1 MMKKVKAV
9 ARRKS
14 ALVFLLLC
22 MMVLILSPW
31 ADAPS
36 PYSPIVTM
44 PEGEAFETAE
54 PVIAQEVSD
63 LTVEVALEE
72 SEFSTLIDQ
81 NEAFVRRHPDITVT
95 LLRTDPQQAY
105 SAFKRASQMEES
117 ADVMLLS
124 TDWVKEFASSGY
136 LLPADAAF
144 IGKALAE
151 QFDALSAP
159 LKWNG
164 YLWGVPLNMD
174 PFVLVWNTDLLQE
187 WLGEDV
193 VLPLTIEQWTALA
206 EHSTQLDDEASVSW
220 LTLDR
225 NDPLALLA
233 WLEIASSERSDGLW
247 VKESQ
252 PWEGTIFE
260 QGLGLLDLHRT
271 GVDFTMDEG
280 EYEHLLKEKQTVAAI
295 VPYSLAAALVNGPR
309 LVDEPKL
316 EIDHLSWKL
325 PYIWPRGSSY
335 SISSHTEVAEAA
347 HTWISEMTDVSIQL
361 QNYEE
366 LNRLPVYRSLYD
378 SDRQLS
384 NLLPGRSGQ
393 AFPNQ
398 APLAMGPE
406 LPARLDRLQALWIK
420 LAAAEITLEDW
431 KKQWAELFAD
441 L

>member
-44 PEGEAFETAE
+44 PKGEAFETAE

-72 SEFSTLIDQ
+72 SEFSKLIDQ
-81 NEAFVRRHPDITVT
+81 NEAFVRRHPDIMVT

-225 NDPLALLA
+225 NDP
-233 WLEIASSERSDGLW
+233 SSMAR
-247 VKESQ
+247 
-252 PWEGTIFE
+252 
-260 QGLGLLDLHRT
+260 
-271 GVDFTMDEG
+271 
-280 EYEHLLKEKQTVAAI
+280 EYL
-295 VPYSLAAALVNGPR
+295 
-309 LVDEPKL
+309 
-316 EIDHLSWKL
+316 
-325 PYIWPRGSSY
+325 
-335 SISSHTEVAEAA
+335 
-347 HTWISEMTDVSIQL
+347 
-361 QNYEE
+361 
-366 LNRLPVYRSLYD
+366 
-378 SDRQLS
+378 
-384 NLLPGRSGQ
+384 
-393 AFPNQ
+393 
-398 APLAMGPE
+398 
-406 LPARLDRLQALWIK
+406 
-420 LAAAEITLEDW
+420 
-431 KKQWAELFAD
+431 
-441 L
+441 

>member
-1 MMKKVKAV
+1 MKKVKAV
-9 ARRKS
+9 ARSKS

-31 ADAPS
+31 PDAPS
-36 PYSPIVTM
+36 PSSPIV
-44 PEGEAFETAE
+44 PVSEGQALETIQ
-54 PVIAQEVSD
+54 PIIAQEISD
-63 LTVEVALEE
+63 ITVEVALEE
-72 SEFSTLIDQ
+72 SEFSILVDQ
-81 NEAFVRRHPDITVT
+81 NDAFVRRHPDIAVK
-95 LLRTDPQQAY
+95 LLRTDPVKAY
-105 SAFKRASQMEES
+105 SSFKRALQMEES

-124 TDWVKEFASSGY
+124 NDWVKEFAVSGY

-144 IGKALAE
+144 VGKALAE
-151 QFDALSAP
+151 QFDALTAP

-164 YLWGVPLNMD
+164 YLWGAPLSMD
-174 PFVLVWNTDLLQE
+174 PYVLVWNKGLLQE

-206 EHSTQLDDEASVSW
+206 EHSAQLEAEVPISW

-233 WLEIASSERSDGLW
+233 WLENTSSERSDGLW
-247 VKESQ
+247 VKGSQ

-260 QGLGLLDLHRT
+260 RGLGLLDLHRS
-271 GVDFTMDEG
+271 GVDFAMVEG
-280 EYEHLLKEKQTVAAI
+280 EGERLLKEKQTIAAV
-295 VPYSLAAALVNGPR
+295 VPYSAAAVLVNGPR

-335 SISSHTEVAEAA
+335 SISSRTEAVDAA

-366 LNRLPVYRSLYD
+366 WNRLPVYRSLYD

-406 LPARLDRLQALWIK
+406 LPARLDRLQQLWRK
-420 LAAAEITLEDW
+420 LASAEITLEDW
-431 KKQWAELFAD
+431 KEQWAELFAD
-441 L
+441 R